1 MRSHRGEVTLVVVA
15 LGMHVVYMYFLF
27 KELGLL

>member
-1 MRSHRGEVTLVVVA
+1 MKSHRGEIALVTVA
-15 LGMHVVYMYFLF
+15 LGMHVCYMFFLF